1 MTMTRIDEDVLV
13 DTIRVSSWVLLVIV
27 SLAGYLFGTSRFAAG
42 VVAGGVLALANFYW
56 LQRTLLRSLGLVPH
70 RAGRFAQTR
79 YLLRFC
85 VLALLLYLLMVYTP
99 VDIFGL
105 ITGLSI
111 IVFSIMG
118 LSLYMLLGKG
128 E

>member
-1 MTMTRIDEDVLV
+1 MTRIDEDRLV
-13 DTIRVSSWVLLVIV
+13 DTVRVTSFVLLGVA
-27 SLAGYLFGTSRFAAG
+27 SLAGYVFASGRFAAG
-42 VVAGGVLALANFYW
+42 VFAGGVLALANFYW
-56 LQRTLLRSLGLVPH
+56 LQLTLLRSMGLAPH
-70 RAGRFAQTR
+70 RAGRFAQMR

-85 VLALLLYLLMVYTP
+85 VVALVLYLLMVHTP
-99 VDIFGL
+99 IDIFGL

-118 LSLYMLLGKG
+118 LSLYMVLGKG

>member
-1 MTMTRIDEDVLV
+1 MTMTRIDEDRLV
-13 DTIRVSSWVLLVIV
+13 DTVRVTSLVLLVV
-27 SLAGYLFGTSRFAAG
+27 ASLAGYVFGSGRFAAG
-42 VVAGGVLALANFYW
+42 VLAGGLLALVNFYW
-56 LQRTLLRSLGLVPH
+56 LQLTLLRSLGLAPH

-85 VLALLLYLLMVYTP
+85 VVALVLYLLMVHTP

-118 LSLYMLLGKG
+118 LSLYMVLGKG